1 MQSPKRRKTA
11 NKAASPTRADS
22 PVGRQQRFTETMLE
36 QADVSRLQLL
46 LKERE
51 NELEHK
57 LNTLIALNE
66 KLQVFNDLKK
76 DVAENQAMFR
86 ESDNAREQ
94 LQIKITTYAE
104 KLEEDTKMK
113 EQFQESL

>member
-1 MQSPKRRKTA
+1 
-11 NKAASPTRADS
+11 
-22 PVGRQQRFTETMLE
+22 MLE

-51 NELEHK
+51 TELEHK

-76 DVAENQAMFR
+76 DVAENQNFVR
-86 ESDNAREQ
+86 QSENAREK
-94 LQIKITTYAE
+94 LQITITTTA
-104 KLEEDTKMK
+104 
-113 EQFQESL
+113 